1 MMGDIVVI
9 CAAMRTD
16 GRGLNHAMLTELR
29 KRGVAAVQSGE
40 SPTQVAATL
49 GVNLRTLFRWLA
61 LYPRGG
67 WDQLDARKRGGRPP
81 KLDDRALRW
90 IYRTLSSKNPQQ
102 LNFPFALWTAAMVQ
116 TLIAE
121 RYNVKLS
128 HSSVCRLLHQLGLS
142 PAPALAGVSAKP
154 RGGEHWLTTEYPT
167 IERRARREGAKS
179 SSPTRPASIGLPQRN
194 NLGSER
200 TDAGGLEYRR
210 TVRRQS
216 DLGGQRP
223 GSVALHADERP
234 GHRRSVHGFPQA
246 AAGQC
251 AGADLCGRRWAPD
264 ASGKVRCPVCGGTG
278 GETGV
283 VLSATLFA

>member
-1 MMGDIVVI
+1 
-9 CAAMRTD
+9 MRTD
-16 GRGLNHAMLTELR
+16 GRGLTHATLTELR

-61 LYPRGG
+61 LYRRGG

-81 KLDDRALRW
+81 KLDGHALRW

-121 RYNVKLS
+121 RYKVKLS

-142 PAPALAGVSAKP
+142 AQRPLWRAYQQNPEAVKQWLA
-154 RGGEHWLTTEYPT
+154 TEYPT
-167 IERRARREGAKS
+167 IQRRARREGATIFFADEAGVRSDYHSGTTWGQRGRTPVVS
-179 SSPTRPASIGLPQRN
+179 STGAR
-194 NLGSER
+194 
-200 TDAGGLEYRR
+200 
-210 TVRRQS
+210 VRRQS

-223 GSVALHADERP
+223 GSVAFHADEGA

-251 AGADLCGRRWAPD
+251 ARADLCGCRWASD
-264 ASGKVRCPVCGGTG
+264 APGKVGRPVCGGTG
-278 GETGV
+278 GEAGV